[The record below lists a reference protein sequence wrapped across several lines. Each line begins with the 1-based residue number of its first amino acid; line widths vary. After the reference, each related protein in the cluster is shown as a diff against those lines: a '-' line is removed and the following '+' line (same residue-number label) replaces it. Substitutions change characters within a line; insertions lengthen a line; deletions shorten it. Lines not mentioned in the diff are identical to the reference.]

1 MTIHTILILSVFYVI
16 NFFDLVVRS
25 TSSGLPFIII
35 FIFINYVIF
44 ICRSQFEDH
53 ILSLYHIHIDKY
65 IRIASNDL
73 FGLVCNLKIWWRQVC
88 SSLPVMFFHLD
99 VEIVPRWYQHQPCH
113 LNYHTVFRISV
124 ESPLPDGRA
133 CS

>member
-53 ILSLYHIHIDKY
+53 ILSLYHIHINKYLASHPMTFLVLFVISRFDEDKF
-65 IRIASNDL
+65 AHHSQL
-73 FGLVCNLKIWWRQVC
+73 CFSTLMWRLCRDGTSISPVI
-88 SSLPVMFFHLD
+88 STIILSLEYL
-99 VEIVPRWYQHQPCH
+99 
-113 LNYHTVFRISV
+113 
-124 ESPLPDGRA
+124 
-133 CS
+133 